1 MITSIS
7 NPRVK
12 NLMQLQKKG
21 KVRREQQAFVVEGI
35 KMVLEAPK
43 ERLKEIYMSESFSKD
58 EAHFKAARK
67 KAAEAGCFFEIL
79 SDKVFKEASDTM
91 TPQGIMAVVGMK
103 TFSWQKLL
111 DAPGENRKT
120 KEAQNSKGR
129 QQEKLILVLESL
141 QDPGNLGT
149 ILRTGEGAGIDGVIL
164 NRTSVDPYMPK
175 VIRSTMGSIYRM
187 PVAIADDLTQVVDAM
202 KRQGIRVY
210 AAHLKG
216 KKSYYEQDYCKG
228 TCFMIGNEANGLT
241 DTLAD
246 MATDYILIPM
256 SGQVESLNAGVA
268 SALLMYEA
276 KRQRMNI

>member
-1 MITSIS
+1 MITSTS

-12 NLMQLQKKG
+12 NLIQLQKKG
-21 KVRREQQAFVVEGI
+21 KSRKEQKVFVVEGI
-35 KMVLEAPK
+35 KMVLEAPN
-43 ERLKEIYMSESFSKD
+43 ERLKEIYMSESFAKE
-58 EAHFKAARK
+58 EAHAKAVRK
-67 KAAEAGCFFEIL
+67 KAAEAGCFLDVL
-79 SDKVFKEASDTM
+79 SDKVFKETSDTM
-91 TPQGIMAVVGMK
+91 TPQGIMAVVQMK
-103 TFSWQKLL
+103 TCTWEDLL
-111 DAPGENRKT
+111 K
-120 KEAQNSKGR
+120 KEG
-129 QQEKLILVLESL
+129 QEKLILVLESL

-149 ILRTGEGAGIDGVIL
+149 ILRTGEGAGIDGVIM

-187 PVAIADDLTQVVDAM
+187 KVAIAEDLTEVISQM
-202 KRQGIRVY
+202 KKDGISVY

-216 KKSYYEQDYCKG
+216 KKSYYEQDYRKG

-276 KRQRMNI
+276 KRQRM

>member
-1 MITSIS
+1 MITSTS

-12 NLMQLQKKG
+12 NLIQLQKKG
-21 KVRREQQAFVVEGI
+21 KARRDQQVFVVEGI

-43 ERLKEIYMSESFSKD
+43 ERLKEIYMSESFAKD
-58 EAHFKAARK
+58 EAHAKAAHK
-67 KAAEAGCFFEIL
+67 KASEAGCFLEVL

-91 TPQGIMAVVGMK
+91 TPQGIMAVVEMK
-103 TFSWQKLL
+103 TCTWEELL
-111 DAPGENRKT
+111 GVTAGKNK
-120 KEAQNSKGR
+120 S
-129 QQEKLILVLESL
+129 QEKLILILESL

-149 ILRTGEGAGIDGVIL
+149 ILRTGEGAGIDGVIM

-187 PVAIADDLTQVVDAM
+187 KVAIADDLTEVVKKMRDD
-202 KRQGIRVY
+202 GVRVY

-216 KKSYYEQDYCKG
+216 KKSYYEQDYRKG

-276 KRQRMNI
+276 KRQRI

>member
-1 MITSIS
+1 MITSTS

-12 NLMQLQKKG
+12 NLIQLQKKG
-21 KVRREQQAFVVEGI
+21 KARREQQVFVVEGI

-43 ERLKEIYMSESFSKD
+43 ERLKEIYMSESFAKD
-58 EAHFKAARK
+58 EAHYKAARK
-67 KAAEAGCFFEIL
+67 KAEQSGCFMEVL

-91 TPQGIMAVVGMK
+91 TPQGIMAVVSMK
-103 TFSWQKLL
+103 TCRWQDLVG
-111 DAPGENRKT
+111 AKT
-120 KEAQNSKGR
+120 KE
-129 QQEKLILVLESL
+129 EKLILVLESL

-164 NRTSVDPYMPK
+164 NKTSVDPYMPK

-187 PVAIADDLTQVVDAM
+187 PVAIADNLTEVIEEM
-202 KRQGIRVY
+202 RGNGIRVY

-216 KKSYYEQDYCKG
+216 KKSYYEQDYRKG

-241 DTLAD
+241 DELAN

-276 KRQRMNI
+276 KRQRMIL

>member
-1 MITSIS
+1 MITSTS
-7 NPRVK
+7 NPRIK

-21 KVRREQQAFVVEGI
+21 KARREQQVFVVEGI

-43 ERLKEIYMSESFSKD
+43 ERLKEIYMSESFAKD
-58 EAHFKAARK
+58 EKYAKAVRK
-67 KAAEAGCFFEIL
+67 KAAEAGCFFEVL
-79 SDKVFKEASDTM
+79 SDKVFKDTSDTM
-91 TPQGIMAVVGMK
+91 TPQGVMAVVGMK
-103 TFSWQKLL
+103 PYRWQDLL
-111 DAPGENRKT
+111 KKESAAENAKD
-120 KEAQNSKGR
+120 SGH
-129 QQEKLILVLESL
+129 EKLILILESL

-187 PVAIADDLTQVVDAM
+187 PVAVADDLTEVVEKM
-202 KRQGIRVY
+202 REEGMRVY

-241 DTLAD
+241 DALAD

-276 KRQRMNI
+276 KRQRMSV

>member
-1 MITSIS
+1 MITSTS

-21 KVRREQQAFVVEGI
+21 KIRREQQAFVVEGI

-58 EAHFKAARK
+58 EEHFKAARK
-67 KAAEAGCFFEIL
+67 KASESGCFLEIL

-91 TPQGIMAVVGMK
+91 TPQGIMAVVRMK
-103 TFSWQKLL
+103 TFTWKNFLEASDRKEKLL
-111 DAPGENRKT
+111 
-120 KEAQNSKGR
+120 
-129 QQEKLILVLESL
+129 LVLESL

-149 ILRTGEGAGIDGVIL
+149 ILRTGEGAGIDGIIL

-187 PVAIADDLTQVVDAM
+187 PVAIADDLTEVIGTM
-202 KRQGIRVY
+202 KSKGIRVY

-216 KKSYYEQDYCKG
+216 KKSYYEQDYSKG

-256 SGQVESLNAGVA
+256 SGEVESLNAGVA

-276 KRQRMNI
+276 KRQRTGI